1 MEGRMFFRSAAVPA
15 TVVAAIAFA
24 LPACAESCGKSRDY
38 ILSNAAGDLPKKPQV
53 YQELFKLCVD
63 TLQLPNVKD
72 AFVLKAGCDRRDPED
87 RRDGGDRGDAGAVL
101 LPTSDRDAAFRDA
114 SRGSRCRQYRAG
126 NRIAYRQRHFLPEDH
141 GQWLIS

>member
-72 AFVLKAGCDRRDPED
+72 AFVLKAGAIGVIPKIDGMAATAGTLMQFCSRHRTATLRFVTRREVPDVANIVRAIELPIANATSC
-87 RRDGGDRGDAGAVL
+87 RRI
-101 LPTSDRDAAFRDA
+101 T
-114 SRGSRCRQYRAG
+114 G
-126 NRIAYRQRHFLPEDH
+126 N
-141 GQWLIS
+141 G